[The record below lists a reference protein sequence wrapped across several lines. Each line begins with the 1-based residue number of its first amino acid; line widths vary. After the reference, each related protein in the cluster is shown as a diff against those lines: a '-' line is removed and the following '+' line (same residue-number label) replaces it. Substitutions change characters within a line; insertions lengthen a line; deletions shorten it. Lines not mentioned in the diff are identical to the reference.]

1 MTVDFNELK
10 QKMYSITLELKAKA
24 PKDLSL
30 LVDSL
35 GFMINVMLEMSS
47 TVMSQNKE
55 RREQIS
61 SLGKSIEEL
70 QDIIRNLR
78 SQLNQ
83 NSNNSSKP
91 PSSDGYKKSPKK
103 RSLRVST
110 GAKAGGQKG
119 HNGAHLSVPHAPNE
133 VKCHIP
139 SKCQCCPNLKT
150 CVASGDVFTCAE
162 SRYVIEAKTITLV
175 VEHQSLVATNS
186 SYGGHGKDEKLA
198 GEFPADVRGYVQYGN
213 SVTVLAALLSTYGAV
228 AYNRIHVL
236 LNGLFGIS
244 LSTGT
249 INSIVKRCSDKIAPV
264 MEKIRELLKDS
275 DVVNFDETGLRALG
289 KLFWVHNSSND
300 EYTNQSANEK
310 RGSSGMEDNGVLPD
324 FTGIAVHDC
333 WPSYQ
338 NFEQIEYALCC
349 AHLLR
354 ELNAVRENE
363 KNHIWAERFQKLLIR
378 MKKAKEEAISLG
390 QKFLGKEL
398 LEEFSKDY
406 DEIMSYADKEC
417 PPPEVPKERKRG
429 KIRRGKTRALIER
442 LKKFKDDVCRFAH
455 NFAVPFDNN
464 QAERDVHNVKTKTK
478 VSGCFRSIKGA
489 QDYLKIMSFISTEN
503 KHGINAFDAL
513 TAAFSGNAKIILG
526 KGSE

>member
-1 MTVDFNELK
+1 M
-10 QKMYSITLELKAKA
+10 
-24 PKDLSL
+24 
-30 LVDSL
+30 
-35 GFMINVMLEMSS
+35 
-47 TVMSQNKE
+47 
-55 RREQIS
+55 
-61 SLGKSIEEL
+61 
-70 QDIIRNLR
+70 
-78 SQLNQ
+78 
-83 NSNNSSKP
+83 
-91 PSSDGYKKSPKK
+91 
-103 RSLRVST
+103 
-110 GAKAGGQKG
+110 
-119 HNGAHLSVPHAPNE
+119 
-133 VKCHIP
+133 
-139 SKCQCCPNLKT
+139 
-150 CVASGDVFTCAE
+150 
-162 SRYVIEAKTITLV
+162 
-175 VEHQSLVATNS
+175 
-186 SYGGHGKDEKLA
+186 
-198 GEFPADVRGYVQYGN
+198 
-213 SVTVLAALLSTYGAV
+213 
-228 AYNRIHVL
+228 
-236 LNGLFGIS
+236 
-244 LSTGT
+244 
-249 INSIVKRCSDKIAPV
+249 VKRCSDKIAPV

-289 KLFWVHNSSND
+289 KLFGVHNSSND
-300 EYTNQSANEK
+300 EYTYQPANEK
-310 RGSSGMEDNGVLPD
+310 RGSIGMEDNGVLPD

-338 NFEQIEYALCC
+338 NFEQIEHALCC

-363 KNHIWAERFQKLLIR
+363 KNHIWAECFQKLLIR

-464 QAERDVHNVKTKTK
+464 QAERDVRNVKTKTK

-489 QDYLKIMSFISTEN
+489 QDYLKIMSFISTGN

-526 KGSE
+526 EGVE